1 MTNSVTAAEAALLRD
16 REHRMRAA
24 LYSLLSDLKDFVEVV
39 PRCEQE
45 RMPEHAIVWMTG
57 INSGPGPAIESAL
70 KSHPELWLHALPE
83 DVFLVSRRA
92 LKHVLKQV
100 GFGDDV
106 SEFLGAEGEAIVAA
120 HATSYLHELEERK
133 GRKRK

>member
-1 MTNSVTAAEAALLRD
+1 MANRITAAEAALLRD
-16 REHRMRAA
+16 REHRTRAA

-57 INSGPGPAIESAL
+57 INSGPGPAIESAI

-83 DVFLVSRRA
+83 DVCLVPRHA
-92 LKHVLKQV
+92 LKKMGLS
-100 GFGDDV
+100 DDV
-106 SEFLGAEGEAIVAA
+106 AEYLKADGEARVAA
-120 HATSYLHELEERK
+120 HAASYLYEMQERK
-133 GRKRK
+133 GRKR

>member
-1 MTNSVTAAEAALLRD
+1 MTNSITAAEAALLRD

-57 INSGPGPAIESAL
+57 INSGPGPAIESAI

-83 DVFLVSRRA
+83 DVCIVPRRA
-92 LKHVLKQV
+92 LKQI
-100 GFGDDV
+100 GITDDAA
-106 SEFLGAEGEAIVAA
+106 EFFKADGAARVAA
-120 HATSYLHELEERK
+120 HAARYLYEMQERK